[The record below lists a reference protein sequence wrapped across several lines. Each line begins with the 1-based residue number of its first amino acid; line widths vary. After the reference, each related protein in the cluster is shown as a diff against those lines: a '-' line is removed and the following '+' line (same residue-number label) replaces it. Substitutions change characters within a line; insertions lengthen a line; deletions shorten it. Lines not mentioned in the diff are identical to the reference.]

1 LLTPICSGWMKSLSL
16 IFVAPIFTALIA
28 TAAAFAQTQ
37 TPAPAQAA
45 SQSPAAQG
53 SSIAV
58 DQANARKAKTLLQ
71 QAIDALGGQ
80 AYLTIQRTQQSGRG
94 YSFYHGRPTSNGVLY
109 WRFSEFPDK
118 ERVEVT
124 KERDVAELYIG
135 DKGYEITYKG
145 AHPMEPKDLT
155 DYLRRRKF
163 SLETILRVWV
173 NDPKVALFYD
183 GDAIAAQH
191 PAVQITLINSK
202 DESVDLFLDV
212 DTHLPIKKSFQWRDP
227 VDRQKNLE
235 EEIYDNYRAVQGVA
249 TPYDVSRYFNGDMAG
264 QRFLNSV
271 SYNQTLDEAMFD
283 PNSGYNP
290 NKIEKKK
297 H

>member
-1 LLTPICSGWMKSLSL
+1 MKPLFL
-16 IFVAPIFTALIA
+16 IFAAPIFAALISMA
-28 TAAAFAQTQ
+28 TAFAQTQ
-37 TPAPAQAA
+37 AAASAPAATQTSAA
-45 SQSPAAQG
+45 QSPA
-53 SSIAV
+53 IPV
-58 DQANARKAKTLLQ
+58 DQANARQAKMLLL

-80 AYLTIQRTQQSGRG
+80 AYLTIKSTEQRGRG

-109 WRFSEFPDK
+109 WRFTEFPDK

-145 AHPMEPKDLT
+145 AHPMEQKDLT

-191 PAVQITLINSK
+191 PAKQITLINSK

-271 SYNQTLDEAMFD
+271 SYDQALDPAMFD

-290 NKIEKKK
+290 NKVEKKK

>member
-1 LLTPICSGWMKSLSL
+1 MKPLFLICITT
-16 IFVAPIFTALIA
+16 IFLAPIFMA
-28 TAAAFAQTQ
+28 TTFVRAQVPAPSQSAAQSSPSAQTS
-37 TPAPAQAA
+37 A
-45 SQSPAAQG
+45 SIS
-53 SSIAV
+53 V

-80 AYLTIQRTQQSGRG
+80 AYLTLRNVQQSGRG
-94 YSFYHGRPTSNGVLY
+94 YSFHHGRPTSNGVLY
-109 WRFSEFPDK
+109 WRFAEFPDK

-124 KERDVAELYIG
+124 KERDIAELYIG

-145 AHPMEPKDLT
+145 AHPMEAKDLT
-155 DYLRRRKF
+155 DYIRRRRF
-163 SLETILRVWV
+163 SLETILRSWV
-173 NDPKVALFYD
+173 NDPGVALFYD

-191 PAVQITLINSK
+191 PSVQITLINSK

-235 EEIYDNYRAVQGVA
+235 EEIYDNYRQVQGIA

-271 SYNQTLDEAMFD
+271 SYNETFDPAMFD

-290 NKIEKKK
+290 NKTAKKR
-297 H
+297 

>member
-1 LLTPICSGWMKSLSL
+1 MKPFFLICIATISL
-16 IFVAPIFTALIA
+16 APIFMATTAG
-28 TAAAFAQTQ
+28 
-37 TPAPAQAA
+37 AQASA
-45 SQSPAAQG
+45 PSQPAAQ
-53 SSIAV
+53 SLASAQTSASIPV

-80 AYLTIQRTQQSGRG
+80 AYLAIRNVQQAGRG
-94 YSFYHGRPTSNGVLY
+94 YSFHHGRPTSNGVLY
-109 WRFSEFPDK
+109 WRFAEFPEK

-145 AHPMEPKDLT
+145 AHPMEAKDLT
-155 DYLRRRKF
+155 DYLRRRRF
-163 SLETILRVWV
+163 SLETILRNWV
-173 NDPKVALFYD
+173 NDPGVALFYD

-191 PAVQITLINSK
+191 PSVQITLINSK

-235 EEIYDNYRAVQGVA
+235 EEIYDNYRQVQGIA

-271 SYNQTLDEAMFD
+271 SYNETLDPAMFD

-290 NKIEKKK
+290 NKTAKKR
-297 H
+297 

>member
-1 LLTPICSGWMKSLSL
+1 MKPLFLICITT
-16 IFVAPIFTALIA
+16 IFLAPIFTATTFVRA
-28 TAAAFAQTQ
+28 QVPAPSQSAAQSSPSTQ
-37 TPAPAQAA
+37 TSA
-45 SQSPAAQG
+45 SIS
-53 SSIAV
+53 V

-80 AYLTIQRTQQSGRG
+80 AYLTLRNVQQAGRG
-94 YSFYHGRPTSNGVLY
+94 YSFHHGHPTSNGVLY
-109 WRFSEFPDK
+109 WRFAEFPDK

-124 KERDVAELYIG
+124 KERDIAELYIG

-155 DYLRRRKF
+155 DYLRRRRF
-163 SLETILRVWV
+163 SLETILRTWL
-173 NDPKVALFYD
+173 NDPGVALFYD

-191 PAVQITLINSK
+191 PAVQITLINNK

-235 EEIYDNYRAVQGVA
+235 EEIYDNYRHVQGIA
-249 TPYDVSRYFNGDMAG
+249 TPYDVARYFNGDIAG

-271 SYNQTLDEAMFD
+271 SYNETLDPAMFD

-290 NKIEKKK
+290 NKTAKK

>member
-1 LLTPICSGWMKSLSL
+1 MKPFFLICIAT
-16 IFVAPIFTALIA
+16 IFLALAPIFMA
-28 TAAAFAQTQ
+28 TTLACAQ
-37 TPAPAQAA
+37 APAA
-45 SQSPAAQG
+45 SQPVAQSSPSAQT
-53 SSIAV
+53 SASIPV

-80 AYLTIQRTQQSGRG
+80 AYLTVRNLQQTGRG
-94 YSFYHGRPTSNGVLY
+94 YTFYHGRPTSNGVLY
-109 WRFSEFPDK
+109 WRFAEFPAK
-118 ERVEVT
+118 ERVELT
-124 KERDVAELYIG
+124 KERDIAELYIG

-145 AHPMEPKDLT
+145 AHPIEPKDLT

-163 SLETILRVWV
+163 SLETILRTWV
-173 NDPKVALFYD
+173 NDPGVALFYD

-191 PAVQITLINSK
+191 PSVQITLINSK

-212 DTHLPIKKSFQWRDP
+212 ETHLPIKKSFQWRDP

-235 EEIYDNYRAVQGVA
+235 EEIYDNYRQVQGIA

-271 SYNQTLDEAMFD
+271 SYNESLDPAMFD

-290 NKIEKKK
+290 NKTAKKR
-297 H
+297 

>member
-1 LLTPICSGWMKSLSL
+1 MKSLFL
-16 IFVAPIFTALIA
+16 IFVAPIFTVLIA
-28 TAAAFAQTQ
+28 MAAAFAQAQ
-37 TPAPAQAA
+37 VRASAPP
-45 SQSPAAQG
+45 SAAQG
-53 SSIAV
+53 SSIPV
-58 DQANARKAKTLLQ
+58 DQANARKAKALLQ

-80 AYLTIQRTQQSGRG
+80 AYLTIKSTQQSGRG

-109 WRFSEFPDK
+109 WRFTEFPDK

-124 KERDVAELYIG
+124 KERDIAELYIG

-145 AHPMEPKDLT
+145 AHPIEPKDLT

-163 SLETILRVWV
+163 SLEAILRTWV
-173 NDPKVALFYD
+173 NDPTVALFYD

-191 PAVQITLINSK
+191 PAVQVTLINSK

-212 DTHLPIKKSFQWRDP
+212 DTHLPIKKSFRWRDP

-235 EEIYDNYRAVQGVA
+235 EENYDNYRAVQGIA

-271 SYNQTLDEAMFD
+271 SYNDALNPAMFD

-290 NKIEKKK
+290 NKLDKKSEKK

>member
-1 LLTPICSGWMKSLSL
+1 MKSLFL
-16 IFVAPIFTALIA
+16 IYVAPIFTALISMA
-28 TAAAFAQTQ
+28 ISFAQTQ
-37 TPAPAQAA
+37 APPSATAA
-45 SQSPAAQG
+45 PQPSATQSSAIP
-53 SSIAV
+53 V

-71 QAIDALGGQ
+71 EAIDALGGQ
-80 AYLTIQRTQQSGRG
+80 AYLTIQNTQQSGRG

-109 WRFSEFPDK
+109 WRFAEFPDK

-124 KERDVAELYIG
+124 KQRDVAELYIG

-145 AHPMEPKDLT
+145 PHPMEPKDLT
-155 DYLRRRKF
+155 DYLRRRRF

-191 PAVQITLINSK
+191 PAVQVTLINSK

-264 QRFLNSV
+264 QHFLNSV
-271 SYNQTLDEAMFD
+271 SYNQTLDPAMFD

>member
-1 LLTPICSGWMKSLSL
+1 MKSLFL
-16 IFVAPIFTALIA
+16 ICVAPLFTALIA
-28 TAAAFAQTQ
+28 MAAAFAQTQ
-37 TPAPAQAA
+37 APASAQDAPQPSA
-45 SQSPAAQG
+45 VQS
-53 SSIAV
+53 SSIPV

-80 AYLTIQRTQQSGRG
+80 AYLTIQNTQQSGRG

-109 WRFSEFPDK
+109 WRFAEFPDK
-118 ERVEVT
+118 ERVEIT

-145 AHPMEPKDLT
+145 PHPMEPKDLT

-163 SLETILRVWV
+163 SLETILRIWV

-249 TPYDVSRYFNGDMAG
+249 TPYDVSRYFNGDIAG

-271 SYNQTLDEAMFD
+271 SYNQTLDPAMFD

>member
-1 LLTPICSGWMKSLSL
+1 MKSLFL
-16 IFVAPIFTALIA
+16 IFVAPIFTALISVA
-28 TAAAFAQTQ
+28 SVFAQTQ
-37 TPAPAQAA
+37 APA
-45 SQSPAAQG
+45 SPPAAPQPSAAQS
-53 SSIAV
+53 SSIPV

-71 QAIDALGGQ
+71 EAIDALGGQ
-80 AYLTIQRTQQSGRG
+80 AYLTIQNTQQSGRG

-109 WRFSEFPDK
+109 WRFAEFPDK

-124 KERDVAELYIG
+124 KQRGVAELYVG

-145 AHPMEPKDLT
+145 PHPMEPKDLT

-173 NDPKVALFYD
+173 NDPKIALFYD

-271 SYNQTLDEAMFD
+271 SYNQTLDPAMFD

>member
-1 LLTPICSGWMKSLSL
+1 MKFRYL
-16 IFVAPIFTALIA
+16 IVLMAISVLAQPSAR
-28 TAAAFAQTQ
+28 AQTG
-37 TPAPAQAA
+37 TPPA
-45 SQSPAAQG
+45 SGSPATTQPA
-53 SSIAV
+53 SSAPQN
-58 DQANARKAKTLLQ
+58 DQENARKARALID
-71 QAIDALGGQ
+71 QAIAALGGQ
-80 AYLTIQRTQQSGRG
+80 AYLNVRNMQQQGRT
-94 YSFYHGRPTSNGVLY
+94 YSFHHGRPTSNGVLY
-109 WRFSEFPDK
+109 WRFAEFPEK

-145 AHPMEPKDLT
+145 AHPMEAKDLT
-155 DYLRRRKF
+155 DYLRRRRF
-163 SLETILRVWV
+163 SLETILRLWV
-173 NDPKVALFYD
+173 NDPGVALFYD

-191 PAVQITLINSK
+191 PAVQITLINNK

-227 VDRQKNLE
+227 IDRQKNLE
-235 EEIYDNYRAVQGVA
+235 EEIYDNYRHVQGIA
-249 TPYDVSRYFNGDMAG
+249 TPYDVARYFNGDIAG

-271 SYNQTLDEAMFD
+271 SYDETLDPAMFD

-290 NKIEKKK
+290 NKTAKK

>member
-1 LLTPICSGWMKSLSL
+1 M
-16 IFVAPIFTALIA
+16 
-28 TAAAFAQTQ
+28 
-37 TPAPAQAA
+37 
-45 SQSPAAQG
+45 
-53 SSIAV
+53 
-58 DQANARKAKTLLQ
+58 Q

-80 AYLTIQRTQQSGRG
+80 AYLTIKSTQQSGRG

-109 WRFSEFPDK
+109 WRFTEFPDK
-118 ERVEVT
+118 ERVEIT
-124 KERDVAELYIG
+124 KERDIAELYFG

-145 AHPMEPKDLT
+145 AHPMEPKDLA

-173 NDPKVALFYD
+173 NDPNVALFYD

-191 PAVQITLINSK
+191 PAVQITLINNK
-202 DESVDLFLDV
+202 DEGVDLFLDV

-235 EEIYDNYRAVQGVA
+235 EEIYDKYRVGQGIA
-249 TPYDVSRYFNGDMAG
+249 TPWDVSRYFNGDMAG

-271 SYNQTLDEAMFD
+271 SYNEPVDQAMFD

-290 NKIEKKK
+290 NKVDKKDKKNEKKR
-297 H
+297 